1 MTKDDKEQLDKLFD
15 PTKFTNAELNDRA
28 IKMNRCLDIMLE
40 IVENAYKR
48 QKAKGMI
55 PDENERKT

>member
-15 PTKFTNAELNDRA
+15 PTKYTNAELNDRA

-40 IVENAYKR
+40 IMENVYNR

-55 PDENERKT
+55 PDENE